1 MLCLGLLFLFQLFI
15 ATPVCSLRKR
25 DVRVTLSNGTTVIGY
40 DAEGLSTFQGIPY
53 AQPPVGNL
61 RLRPP
66 QPFTTPLGTINA
78 TRSAKACP
86 QLVLNLNSSSL
97 LESVAG
103 RLVNT
108 PFAQNNLL
116 DASEDCL
123 TLNVITPPNT
133 VPGDNLPVMFWI
145 FGGAFEL
152 GWSSLFNGSSFVLD
166 SIAMGKPVVW
176 VAVNYRVA
184 GFGLMPGKEI
194 LAEGS
199 TNLALRDQRLG
210 LQWVAD
216 NIAQFGGDPEKVVIF
231 GESAGSI
238 SVHLQMMLNGG
249 DNTYKGRPLFRGA
262 IMDSGSVIP
271 YARVDAPQAQQVYD
285 AVVVAGGCEQS
296 GDTLACLRSLPY
308 QDFLNAAT
316 SVPGLFDYNGG
327 QLSYGSA
334 PRPDGDILPDTTDVL
349 SATGRYAKVPFIVGD
364 QEDEG
369 TLFSLT
375 QTNLS
380 TTDDVVTYMNDFYFP
395 QSDRSVVQGY
405 VDTYPDSSSEGSPFG
420 TGPFNDVYPQFKRLA
435 ALLGDQLFTL
445 QRRRVLQLNAQ
456 LGGPPAWTY
465 LGKYFYGT
473 PVLGTF
479 HATDIL
485 HGFDYLGDTDA
496 KKTIHAYYIS
506 FVNTLDP
513 NNGTASE
520 FTQWPQWTEQGREI
534 LEMGNS
540 VDNSV
545 GTDDFR
551 EESYQYLLANIGN
564 LHT

>member
-1 MLCLGLLFLFQLFI
+1 MLGMGILLSHLFLT
-15 ATPVCSLRKR
+15 TPVYSLQKR
-25 DVRVTLSNGTTVIGY
+25 DVRATLADGSTVIGY

-66 QPFTTPLGTINA
+66 QPLTAPLGTINA
-78 TRSAKACP
+78 TQDAKSCP
-86 QLVLNLNSSSL
+86 QLAVNLNSSSL
-97 LESVAG
+97 LESVAS

-116 DASEDCL
+116 EASEDCL
-123 TLNVITPPNT
+123 TLNVMAPPGAA
-133 VPGDNLPVMFWI
+133 PGDNLPVIFWI

-152 GWSSLFNGSSFVLD
+152 GSSSLFNGSSFVTD
-166 SIAMGKPVVW
+166 SIAMGKPIVW
-176 VAVNYRVA
+176 VAVNYRVG
-184 GFGLMPGKEI
+184 GFGLMPGKEV

-210 LQWVAD
+210 MQWVAD

-238 SVHLQMMLNGG
+238 SAHLQMTLYGG
-249 DNTYKGRPLFRGA
+249 DNTYKGKPLFRGA

-271 YARVDAPQAQQVYD
+271 YARVDAPQAQGVYD
-285 AVVVAGGCEQS
+285 AVVRAGGCEGS
-296 GDTLACLRSLPY
+296 GDTLACLRSLSY

-316 SVPGLFDYNGG
+316 SVPALFDYNGG
-327 QLSYGSA
+327 QLSYP
-334 PRPDGDILPDTTDVL
+334 PRPDGDVLPDTTDVL
-349 SATGRYAKVPFIVGD
+349 SASGRYAKVPFIIGD

-369 TLFSLT
+369 TLFSLS

-380 TTDDVVTYMNDFYFP
+380 TTDDLVTYMNDFYFP
-395 QSDRSVVQGY
+395 QSNRSIVEGY
-405 VDTYPDSSSEGSPFG
+405 VNCYPDSSAAGSPYG
-420 TGPFNDVYPQFKRLA
+420 TGTFNEVYPQFKRLA

-456 LGGPPAWTY
+456 LGGAPAWTY
-465 LGKYFYGT
+465 LAKYFFGT
-473 PVLGTF
+473 PILGTF

-506 FVNTLDP
+506 FANTLDP
-513 NNGTASE
+513 NNGTNGD
-520 FTQWPQWTEQGREI
+520 FTEWPQWTEQGREI

-540 VDNSV
+540 VENPV

-551 EESYQYLLANIGN
+551 EESYQYLLANIGS